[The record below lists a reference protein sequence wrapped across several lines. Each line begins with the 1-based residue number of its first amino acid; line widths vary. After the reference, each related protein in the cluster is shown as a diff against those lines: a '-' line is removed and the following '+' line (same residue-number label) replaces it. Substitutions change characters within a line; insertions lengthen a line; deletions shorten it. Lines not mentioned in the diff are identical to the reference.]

1 MSGTATRRGAES
13 PGEAAVDPLEYCR
26 QIEVHLCRK
35 NDGHLIRVV
44 GPSFEA
50 VSAWMRDGVPFKVA
64 CEGIDRYVER
74 YYRKGPRRRPVRV
87 EFCDA
92 DVRDVFDQ
100 WRRATG
106 LVAEGAQPES
116 PSADPRRGVSLPEH
130 IERALLRLS
139 SARATNRIGESA
151 DALID
156 AVSSLLDAARASA
169 GGVRGEKRQALVGSL
184 AALDLQLSALAL
196 ASLDPSLVVQLEQ
209 DAAEELAAF
218 RADLPPERFERA
230 RRVAL
235 DRLTR
240 ARLGLPSL
248 AFT

>member
-1 MSGTATRRGAES
+1 MSGTATRRGAEAS
-13 PGEAAVDPLEYCR
+13 AATAVDPLEYCR
-26 QIEVHLCRK
+26 QIEAHLCRK

-92 DVRDVFDQ
+92 DVRDVFDE

-106 LVAEGAQPES
+106 LVSGGAVAES
-116 PSADPRRGVSLPEH
+116 PTSDTRRGASLPEH

-139 SARATNRIGESA
+139 SARATSRIGEGA

-156 AVSSLLDAARASA
+156 AVSNLLDDARGSA
-169 GGVRGEKRQALVGSL
+169 GGVRGEKRQALVARL
-184 AALDLQLSALAL
+184 AALDLQLSALAA
-196 ASLDPSLVVQLEQ
+196 ASLEPALVAQIEQ
-209 DAAEELAAF
+209 AALDELAPF

-230 RRVAL
+230 RRVAC
-235 DRLTR
+235 DRMVR
-240 ARLGLPSL
+240 ARLGLPGL